1 MLELRKLAKTTA
13 VAERCDLCGAAIA
26 ADHRHLLE
34 VASRE
39 LMCTCRP
46 CSILFDRRAASQGRY
61 KLVGDRRLVLSDFVL
76 DDVMWEDLRLPV
88 DIAFFIRTAERV
100 QAFYPSPMGATESLL
115 DLDAWQALE
124 EANPVLRTLEPDVE
138 ALLVNRSRGA
148 RQQWIVPIDE
158 CYALVGLM
166 RTQWRGLT
174 GGTEVWRALAEFFD
188 RLDST

>member
-1 MLELRKLAKTTA
+1 MLELRKLAKTAA

-46 CSILFDRRAASQGRY
+46 CSILFDRRAAAEGRY

-138 ALLVNRSRGA
+138 ALLINRSRGA
-148 RQQWIVPIDE
+148 RQQWIVPIDD

>member
-1 MLELRKLAKTTA
+1 

-138 ALLVNRSRGA
+138 ALLINRSRGA